1 MKIKYI
7 SLVNLIAEKTVVKE
21 LIQDDCNEK
30 ALNAELDLILND
42 VTYRSKM
49 LQNYAE
55 LHSLMGEPG
64 ASERTAKLI
73 IDYLEM
79 DQ

>member
-30 ALNAELDLILND
+30 ALNAELDAILNN
-42 VTYRSKM
+42 TAYRTQM
-49 LQNYAE
+49 LNNYDE
-55 LHSLMGEPG
+55 LDKLMGEPG

-73 IDYLEM
+73 TDYLASS
-79 DQ
+79 